1 MQVWHISRK
10 SKAGFAMTPFVLFF
24 LLCTGI
30 CAGLLSGLLGLG
42 GGIVVVPILAYL
54 FQYSLSEIIP
64 SSSVMHMAIATS
76 LVSVLLTSLMSA
88 YSHQRKGS
96 VRWDIWQRWI
106 VGLMVGSLVGAYFMT
121 QLNVVWLKNL
131 FACFL
136 LLVVVK
142 LLLKHRLLEITLP
155 MRTSLLFCMGVVMGA
170 FSATLGVGGG
180 VLMIPVLLGLGCTMS
195 ESAATSS
202 ASMVPLSLMAAISFM
217 VLGDVQH
224 IHIAWSTGYI
234 FWPAVILIGF
244 MGILFAPLGVKLSYI
259 LPAVWT
265 KRILAA
271 LLLIISIQMLV

>member
-1 MQVWHISRK
+1 
-10 SKAGFAMTPFVLFF
+10 MTLFVLFF

-42 GGIVVVPILAYL
+42 GGIVVVPTLAYL
-54 FQYSLSEIIP
+54 FQYSLSDIIP
-64 SSSVMHMAIATS
+64 PSSVMHMAIATS
-76 LVSVLLTSLMSA
+76 LVSILLTSLMSA

-106 VGLMVGSLVGAYFMT
+106 VGLMAGSLIGAYFMT
-121 QLNVVWLKNL
+121 LLNVMWLKNL
-131 FACFL
+131 FAFFL
-136 LLVVVK
+136 ILVVVK
-142 LLLKHRLLEITLP
+142 LLAGHRLPQVALP
-155 MRTSLLFCMGVVMGA
+155 MRTSVLFFLGILMGA
-170 FSATLGVGGG
+170 LSATLGVGGG
-180 VLMIPVLLGLGCTMS
+180 ILMIPVLLGLGCSMS

-202 ASMVPLSLMAAISFM
+202 ASMVPLSLIAAISFM
-217 VLGDVQH
+217 VLGDVYHLH
-224 IHIAWSTGYI
+224 IPWSTGYI

-244 MGILFAPLGVKLSYI
+244 MGILFAPLGAKLSYV